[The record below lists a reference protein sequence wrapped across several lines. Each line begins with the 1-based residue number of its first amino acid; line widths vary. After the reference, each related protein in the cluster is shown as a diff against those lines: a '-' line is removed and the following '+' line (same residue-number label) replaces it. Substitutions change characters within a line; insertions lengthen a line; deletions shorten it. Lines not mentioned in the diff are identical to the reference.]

1 MELEILIP
9 IELWLAT
16 LWEGVQNDKPIYYII
31 FRQCSKKTKDSQQNM
46 IIFAIGTNQ
55 GHLISN
61 ITINPISIQ
70 FSGKFEITQ

>member
-31 FRQCSKKTKDSQQNM
+31 FRHCSKKTKDSQQNM
-46 IIFAIGTNQ
+46 ISFAIGTNQ